1 MCYWVIHSFNKHVI
15 GTACVPDFWNS
26 EVNGTKCLQSILGLI
41 KEEEK
46 QTRNVYGTSKPQS
59 SSYRGSRREWEFKE
73 GFLEKVI
80 SESDK
85 KE

>member
-1 MCYWVIHSFNKHVI
+1 MMHLRNLITYLLIYLQLCIV
-15 GTACVPDFWNS
+15 S
-26 EVNGTKCLQSILGLI
+26 ERFKL
-41 KEEEK
+41 
-46 QTRNVYGTSKPQS
+46 
-59 SSYRGSRREWEFKE
+59 SYRGSRREWEFKE

>member
-1 MCYWVIHSFNKHVI
+1 
-15 GTACVPDFWNS
+15 
-26 EVNGTKCLQSILGLI
+26 L
-41 KEEEK
+41 
-46 QTRNVYGTSKPQS
+46 
-59 SSYRGSRREWEFKE
+59 SYRGSRREWEFKE